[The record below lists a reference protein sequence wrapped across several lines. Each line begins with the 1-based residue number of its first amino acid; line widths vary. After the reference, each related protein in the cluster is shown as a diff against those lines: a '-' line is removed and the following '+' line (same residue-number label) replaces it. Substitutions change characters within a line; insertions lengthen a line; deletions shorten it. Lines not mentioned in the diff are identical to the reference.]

1 MNWKVVHEQIKGSS
15 PWKELNIMRNIMCN
29 RSQLIARSVL
39 FVTAAPLAI
48 SAYSLSL
55 ASTSP
60 NTTPPASVTLIGVV
74 RDFKE
79 KTVAGGHPDF
89 EVTPSGGF
97 GHYCDNLQPTL
108 GADGKPVFKGGGFK
122 VKTQWKNSAG
132 KNICNRLYNQS
143 LGDVRARRNP
153 APPPAAS
160 PARPP
165 STSGSTTTW
174 PSMSPPRC
182 R

>member
-1 MNWKVVHEQIKGSS
+1 
-15 PWKELNIMRNIMCN
+15 MCN

-55 ASTSP
+55 ASTLP

-89 EVTPSGGF
+89 
-97 GHYCDNLQPTL
+97 
-108 GADGKPVFKGGGFK
+108 
-122 VKTQWKNSAG
+122 
-132 KNICNRLYNQS
+132 
-143 LGDVRARRNP
+143 
-153 APPPAAS
+153 
-160 PARPP
+160 
-165 STSGSTTTW
+165 
-174 PSMSPPRC
+174 
-182 R
+182 